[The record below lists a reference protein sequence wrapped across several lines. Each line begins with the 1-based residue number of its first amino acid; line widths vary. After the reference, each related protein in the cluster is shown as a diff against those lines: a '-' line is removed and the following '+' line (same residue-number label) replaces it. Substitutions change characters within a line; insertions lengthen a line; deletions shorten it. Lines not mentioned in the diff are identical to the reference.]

1 LSFVINILI
10 YTIYLGGP
18 LGAMGG
24 MPRSLRPDVT
34 VGDIRDPRMMQQ
46 GPRGIAPQRPAA
58 PSAAGAL
65 SSLMVSNKY
74 ISVVMYYWCIFL
86 IHYLHACDLKLKSEV
101 NSSIYTDIAGLDQHH
116 FFFHV
121 HNLLARFIFFS

>member
-1 LSFVINILI
+1 MMINFLSVLQNLFLLVLFLSFVINILI

-74 ISVVMYYWCIFL
+74 IYFRFLSMKLIVTWSMCASHYYTPRKHSL
-86 IHYLHACDLKLKSEV
+86 
-101 NSSIYTDIAGLDQHH
+101 GG
-116 FFFHV
+116 
-121 HNLLARFIFFS
+121 